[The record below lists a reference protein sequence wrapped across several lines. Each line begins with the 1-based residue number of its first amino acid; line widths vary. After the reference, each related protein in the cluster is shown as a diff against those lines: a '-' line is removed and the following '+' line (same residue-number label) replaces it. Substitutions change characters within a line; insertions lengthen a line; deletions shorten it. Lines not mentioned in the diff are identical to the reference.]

1 MKKIFLAVVLFATA
15 ANAEVLDKSAVFAKM
30 KVDYRVVLPQGYN
43 PARAY
48 PAVLAFVGG
57 GQTLQMVQNEVDRT
71 WKPEAERRGYIVVMP
86 AAPDG
91 ELFFQGGGRVF
102 PQFVEQI
109 LKDYK
114 VETGKLHIAGHSN
127 GGISAFHIAAQYP
140 QYFRTITGFPGYLP
154 EDSNAGLDRIKPM
167 CIFMHV
173 GQRDISWQA
182 EMRDQME
189 RFRERGLRVQFHIEP
204 NEDHLIQALQGDGVK
219 RLFEQ
224 FESCKN

>member
-1 MKKIFLAVVLFATA
+1 MKRILVFVFLFAA
-15 ANAEVLDKSAVFAKM
+15 SANAEVLDKSAMFAKM
-30 KVDYRVVLPQGYN
+30 KVDYRVVLPQGYD

-57 GQTLQMVQNEVDRT
+57 GQTLTMVRNEVDRT

-91 ELFFQGGGRVF
+91 HLFFQGGDRVF
-102 PQFVEQI
+102 PQFIEQL

-114 VETGKLHIAGHSN
+114 VDGGKFHIAGHSN
-127 GGISAFHIAAQYP
+127 GGISAFHIAGLYP

-154 EDSNAGLDRIKPM
+154 EDGNAGIDRIKPM

-173 GQRDISWQA
+173 GQRDISWQS

-189 RFRERGLRVQFHIEP
+189 RFKERGLRVQFKVEP
-204 NEDHLIQALQGDGVK
+204 NEDHLIQALQGAGVK
-219 RLFEQ
+219 RLFDQ
-224 FESCKN
+224 FESCK